1 MGRMQLFTENT
12 ITTVLPFLAEPSHRV
27 AARVA
32 RLWTIVF
39 GANVIGAFLAAAF
52 YLIPDV
58 LSADL
63 LGAMIHVSEH
73 AVSLD
78 PMTAFLRGIP
88 AGVLIAALVW
98 MLPRGGSSKLAL
110 IVLFTWLIAASD
122 LTHVVAGSVEV
133 ALLIIGGN
141 LSVPAGFGGFILP
154 VLLGNILGGTA
165 IFTALAWGQVH
176 QEAIL
181 HLHLPDT
188 PARFVF
194 ENFGYCLG
202 FVVVIMGRM
211 QLFTENTITTVL
223 PFLAE
228 PSHRV
233 AARVARL
240 WTIVFGANVIGA
252 FLAAAFY
259 LIPDVLSADLLGA
272 MIHVSEHAVSL
283 DPMTAFLRG
292 IPAGVLIAAL
302 VWMLPRGGS
311 SKLALIVLFTWLIAA
326 SDLTHVVAG
335 SVEVALLIIGGNLS
349 VPAGFGGFILP
360 VLLGNILGGTAIFT
374 ALAWGQV
381 HQE

>member
-1 MGRMQLFTENT
+1 MRHVPEAPKNQG
-12 ITTVLPFLAEPSHRV
+12 
-27 AARVA
+27 ARAPVSS
-32 RLWTIVF
+32 
-39 GANVIGAFLAAAF
+39 G
-52 YLIPDV
+52 PDV
-58 LSADL
+58 GEAENLSSPEIYEVIRREGDDEL
-63 LGAMIHVSEH
+63 RRP
-73 AVSLD
+73 AVSL
-78 PMTAFLRGIP
+78 FWSGIA
-88 AGVLIAALVW
+88 AGVLI
-98 MLPRGGSSKLAL
+98 S
-110 IVLFTWLIAASD
+110 
-122 LTHVVAGSVEV
+122 
-133 ALLIIGGN
+133 
-141 LSVPAGFGGFILP
+141 LSV
-154 VLLGNILGGTA
+154 LG
-165 IFTALAWGQVH
+165 
-176 QEAIL
+176 EAIL

-335 SVEVALLIIGGNLS
+335 SVEVALLIIGGILS

-381 HQE
+381 HQEVP